1 MKTVLNIISGEIKNQ
16 TSRFVFPSET
26 AASLW
31 SQKICGFTGER
42 SIALKRFIAW
52 DRFKEE
58 VVRSELQDKEPVSS
72 VIRKLFTERLIKQN
86 ALRPF
91 FRALIPPEYAAE
103 GRVFSASIA
112 ALLPSLGFWEKRLR
126 EAEEEADDED
136 QDLAL
141 LKAEYAQFLEQENL
155 FEPSWERPP
164 LRDREH
170 QYYIFFPEAMEDFTE
185 YESLLCAE
193 PSIHIVRLE
202 AGDAPGELYRFDSAR
217 EEIRRAVLEIRR
229 FHEEA
234 GIPFEDMA
242 ISLPGLSEA
251 EPYLLRELSLY
262 NIPARRRAGKPL
274 AEFGTGKLFTLINS
288 CVSSS
293 FSFASVKSL
302 LLNEQLPWR
311 FPQWNRELI
320 DFGIQNNCVSPYR
333 DHGRPVDIWLEA
345 FRNSP
350 REERLRRYYQ
360 GLKDGLSAMTAARS
374 FSEIRRRYFAFRG
387 GAWARDQPVD
397 SGRFPGFL
405 SRDACSPEGDAA
417 LARCIEELSALIQLE
432 ADYPGLV
439 PPSPFAFYLS
449 ILQEKQYVPQQERS
463 GVNIFPYRVAAA
475 APFACHFVLNASQN
489 AATVLY
495 QPLKFLRQDKR
506 KRLKV
511 IDADASAA
519 FFSLYWGC
527 GAADALECRSH
538 LRISAS
544 ERTFSGWAI
553 PHSFFANPLDAPGG
567 DAPDPFR
574 RERAWWADRDTAEFP
589 PRIFPIQKEGF
600 ERWSGALAGQPQEYY
615 QLLQAPFPESLPAA
629 ALLRERL
636 GAVQIRRREG
646 AGELIKV
653 SATDLTGFFS
663 CPASWLYGKI
673 WGLTPFAP
681 DAKLLDD
688 ASLGLLYHAIL
699 KTLFERIREA
709 DRFFTPAHLEQYR
722 CWVEEITREA
732 AQAYPAFQG
741 PLAVPLLVSQSRAI
755 ARRLRLLLNAEAEY
769 FAGYAVADLEAP
781 LEAVQGAALLNG
793 RIDRVSVSPDDVP
806 VILDYKTNAYPS
818 KKDSSAVDGVIGDF
832 QMPMYVRLYE
842 ETRRQSVGGAFFFS
856 INKRDIGAVI
866 GSPGGKRGQS
876 REDYGPAL
884 EALEGYICRFCA
896 ALKRLNFA
904 PEEISVQDCAACVY
918 KTVCRTAYSLNGI
931 WGAGGPPNPP
941 YA

>member
-1 MKTVLNIISGEIKNQ
+1 MKTVLKIISGEIKNQ
-16 TSRFVFPSET
+16 KSRFVFPSET

-31 SQKICGFTGER
+31 SQKICRFTGER
-42 SIALKRFIAW
+42 SIALSRFLAW

-72 VIRKLFTERLIKQN
+72 VIRKLFTERLIREN
-86 ALRPF
+86 ARRPF

-126 EAEEEADDED
+126 EAEAVGLADDED

-141 LKAEYAQFLEQENL
+141 LKAEYAQFLERENL

-193 PSIHIVRLE
+193 PSVHIVRLE

-217 EEIRRAVLEIRR
+217 EEIRCAVLEIRR
-229 FHEEA
+229 FHEEE

-242 ISLPGLSEA
+242 VSLPGLAEA

-274 AEFGTGKLFTLINS
+274 AEFGTGKLFSLIS
-288 CVSSS
+288 ACVSNN

-320 DFGIQNNCVSPYR
+320 GFGIQNNCVSPYR

-360 GLKDGLSAMTAARS
+360 SLKEDLTAMTSARG
-374 FSEIRRRYFAFRG
+374 FSAIRRRYFAFRG
-387 GAWARDQPVD
+387 GAWARDQPWD
-397 SGRFPGFL
+397 GGRFPGFL

-432 ADYPGLV
+432 ADYPDLV
-439 PPSPFAFYLS
+439 PASPFAFYLS
-449 ILQEKQYVPQQERS
+449 ILQEKQYVPQQERC

-527 GAADALECRSH
+527 GAEDGGDPGGPRSLEFRSH

-553 PHSFFANPLDAPGG
+553 PHSFFANPLDAPGES
-567 DAPDPFR
+567 APDPFR
-574 RERAWWADRDTAEFP
+574 QEREWWADRDAAEFP
-589 PRIFPIQKEGF
+589 SRIFPVQKEGF
-600 ERWSGALAGQPQEYY
+600 ERWSGALAGQPRECY
-615 QLLQAPFPESLPAA
+615 QLLKAPFPEPAPAA

-636 GAVQIRRREG
+636 RFIQMRRKEG
-646 AGELIKV
+646 AGEFIKV
-653 SATDLTGFFS
+653 SATDLTAFFS
-663 CPASWLYGKI
+663 CPASWLYRKV
-673 WGLTPFAP
+673 WGLAPFEP

-709 DRFFTPAHLEQYR
+709 DRFFTPANMEQYC
-722 CWVEEITREA
+722 CWAEEITRETA
-732 AQAYPAFQG
+732 RAYPAFQG

-755 ARRLRLLLNAEAEY
+755 ARRLRLLLHAESEY
-769 FAGYAVADLEAP
+769 FAGYAVADLEAS
-781 LEAVQGAALLNG
+781 LEFVRGEALLNG
-793 RIDRVSVSPDDVP
+793 RIDRVSVSPEDVP
-806 VILDYKTNAYPS
+806 VIVDYKTNAYPS
-818 KKDSSAVDGVIGDF
+818 KKDSGAVDGVIGDF
-832 QMPMYVRLYE
+832 QMPVYVRLYE
-842 ETRRQSVGGAFFFS
+842 EARKQQVGGAFFFS

-866 GSPGGKRGQS
+866 GSPGGKRGQG
-876 REDYGPAL
+876 REDYEPTL
-884 EALEGYICRFCA
+884 EALEGYIGRFCA
-896 ALKRLNFA
+896 ALKDLNFA
-904 PEEISVQDCAACVY
+904 PEEISVGDCAGCVY
-918 KTVCRTAYSLNGI
+918 KTVCRTAYSLNG
-931 WGAGGPPNPP
+931 
-941 YA
+941 